1 MEVYGLAP
9 VKLGIADDN
18 LEFCMLLQDYFKIQ
32 PELEIKLIAHNG
44 TELIQ
49 ALRETELD
57 VLLLDMIMPELDGL
71 GVLKWLKEHPLEK
84 KPKVIIFS
92 AFAKEEVARQ
102 AVELGV
108 DYYILKP
115 FDLKTLKQRILEI
128 ATNKP
133 FGQLSKP
140 KLIFKHRYR
149 DLDKQVSNIIKT
161 LGIPPHFK
169 GYSYLE
175 AAIIMAVQEPGL
187 INEVTT
193 KLYPFIARH
202 FNTSE
207 QRVERAMRFAI
218 ETAWNKGNVQILHD
232 LFGYCVDD
240 QKGKPTNA
248 SFIAKISD
256 KIRLEH
262 KTRAV

>member
-1 MEVYGLAP
+1 MYGLNP
-9 VKLGIADDN
+9 VRLGIADDN
-18 LEFCMLLQDYFKIQ
+18 LEFCMLLQDYFQIQ
-32 PELEIKLIAHNG
+32 PEFEIGLIVHNG
-44 TELIQ
+44 LDLIK
-49 ALRETELD
+49 AMRETELD

-71 GVLKWLKEHPLEK
+71 GVLKWLKEHPLVK

-115 FDLKTLKQRILEI
+115 FNLITLKQRILEI
-128 ATNKP
+128 ASQTSEQVVKV
-133 FGQLSKP
+133 
-140 KLIFKHRYR
+140 KLFDKHRYHN
-149 DLDKQVSNIIKT
+149 LDKDVSHIIKN

-175 AAIIMAVQEPGL
+175 AAIIMTVQEPNL

-202 FNTSE
+202 FNTNE

-232 LFGYCVDD
+232 LFGYCIDD

-256 KIRLEH
+256 KIRLER

>member
-1 MEVYGLAP
+1 MNSVR
-9 VKLGIADDN
+9 LGIADDN
-18 LEFCMLLQDYFKIQ
+18 QEFCMLLQDFFKIQ

-44 TELIQ
+44 NDLIK
-49 ALRETELD
+49 ALRETEID

-71 GVLKWLKEHPLEK
+71 GVLKWLKEYPAVK
-84 KPKVIIFS
+84 KPKVIIFT

-102 AVELGV
+102 AVELGI

-115 FDLKTLKQRILEI
+115 FDLKTLKQRIFEI
-128 ATNKP
+128 AAHSS
-133 FGQLSKP
+133 GQLV
-140 KLIFKHRYR
+140 KLVNKQCYQN
-149 DLDKQVSNIIKT
+149 LDKEVAHIIQT

-175 AAIIMAVQEPGL
+175 AAIIMTVQEPSL

-193 KLYPFIARH
+193 KLYPFIAKH
-202 FNTSE
+202 FNTNE

-232 LFGYCVDD
+232 LFGYCIDD

-256 KIRLEH
+256 KIRLEY
-262 KTRAV
+262 KTREV

>member
-1 MEVYGLAP
+1 MNYVR
-9 VKLGIADDN
+9 LGIADDN
-18 LEFCMLLQDYFKIQ
+18 LEFCLLLQDYFNTQ
-32 PELEIKLIAHNG
+32 PDFEIVLVVHNG
-44 TELIQ
+44 NELIK
-49 ALRETELD
+49 ALPEKELD
-57 VLLLDMIMPELDGL
+57 VLLLDMIMPEMDGL
-71 GVLKWLKEHPLEK
+71 GVLKWLKEHQLKK

-92 AFAKEEVARQ
+92 AFAKEEVAKQ

-115 FDLKTLKQRILEI
+115 FDLKTLKQRIFEI
-128 ATNKP
+128 AAHPCT
-133 FGQLSKP
+133 GQIIKP
-140 KLIFKHRYR
+140 KLISKQRYLG
-149 DLDKQVSNIIKT
+149 LDKEVSNIIQT
-161 LGIPPHFK
+161 LGIPTHFK

-175 AAIIMAVQEPGL
+175 AAIIMTVQEPGL

-202 FNTSE
+202 FNTSV

-232 LFGYCVDD
+232 LFGYCIDD

-256 KIRLEH
+256 KIRLEL